1 MGESTPI
8 NRQVR
13 TKFAMKI
20 DQVSCAAHHLY
31 KIEVQGA
38 CISAALWTSTQV
50 GGSAHFRTMYF
61 GRLFLGDKRPASVN
75 PGQRSAVGERW
86 TAGSVAGRS
95 GCRRLRVWSRR
106 PGPASPVPRGRAPP
120 PVGLP
125 SAGWCPVPREHALR
139 ASACAFVDKP
149 SASVCSFLDQKP
161 GIAKDLN
168 RQDCVAVFLASN
180 ITARPIKACNSPG
193 NHCSVFRLRIH
204 PRRTTETGP
213 SAFDRRSRAP
223 ESPAHNARSHSWRRC
238 RLR

>member
-1 MGESTPI
+1 MGESAPI

-20 DQVSCAAHHLY
+20 DQVSCAAHHLR

-38 CISAALWTSTQV
+38 RISAAWWTSVQV

-61 GRLFLGDKRPASVN
+61 GRLFFDDKRPAPVN
-75 PGQRSAVGERW
+75 PGWQSVRGERRARPERRS
-86 TAGSVAGRS
+86 TVSVA
-95 GCRRLRVWSRR
+95 CSRR
-106 PGPASPVPRGRAPP
+106 PGPASPVPCDRAPP
-120 PVGLP
+120 PGRASLR
-125 SAGWCPVPREHALR
+125 GRCPVPREHALR
-139 ASACAFVDKP
+139 APECAFVDKP

-168 RQDCVAVFLASN
+168 RQDCVVVFPASN
-180 ITARPIKACNSPG
+180 ITARPIKACNSPV
-193 NHCSVFRLRIH
+193 NHCAVFRLRMH
-204 PRRTTETGP
+204 PRRPTETGP
-213 SAFDRRSRAP
+213 PAFNRRSRAP